1 MFAVG
6 GLFGGLGSGPVVS
19 ALGLR
24 VSFAINGVIVGWQE
38 GLTVMQEGST
48 AMLTIP
54 SELGYGAQGAPQG
67 GIPGGAILTF
77 KVELVK
83 VISGGVTE
91 GGVI

>member
-1 MFAVG
+1 
-6 GLFGGLGSGPVVS
+6 
-19 ALGLR
+19 
-24 VSFAINGVIVGWQE
+24 
-38 GLTVMQEGST
+38 MQEGST